1 MTSNVTS
8 RARRTSHEH
17 DIEVSTN
24 IEHAKRLDAMNGN
37 VLWRH
42 GTESWMPLKHLKEDI
57 WYRVLDTIE
66 RLERV

>member
-1 MTSNVTS
+1 MS
-8 RARRTSHEH
+8 RHLMLPLEH
-17 DIEVSTN
+17 GRLL

-42 GTESWMPLKHLKEDI
+42 GTESWMPLKDLKEEI